1 VSQVEVAPLDT
12 EELAARL
19 SELIGEGEWA
29 KARLLLAALHPA
41 DQAEAA
47 ADLDAGQ
54 FAAFLLTLSAAE
66 AGRVVEYLDEPER
79 MHVISEIE
87 PRRLGPVLDQ
97 VEDDVAVDILHELD
111 PQTAA
116 QALAA
121 MHTSYRITPLLQY
134 EDSSAGGIMTRGFIS
149 VRADMTAQEVLEY
162 LRILRPSSEKTY
174 YVFALDNA
182 GRLLGVVNLRDL
194 VVAPPLTAVEDLLN
208 PDVVSVPA
216 GTDREESARL
226 LAKYDLLALPVV
238 DDDARLLGVITVDD
252 LMDVAEE
259 EATEDMF
266 RMVGV
271 AESERIELAVPES
284 VRRRLPWLFINLVT
298 AFAAAAVVSV
308 FEGTIADAAVLAVF
322 MPVIAG
328 MGGNSGIQTLTI
340 IVRGVALGDIEPRDA
355 FAVLRKE
362 GLVSLLNGLAL
373 AATVAAV
380 SYVWEGNFWLT
391 LVVGIAMLA
400 NIAVAGI
407 FGALI
412 PITLRRVGADP
423 ALGSG
428 IFVTMATDLMGF
440 LIFLG
445 LATIFISHIR

>member
-1 VSQVEVAPLDT
+1 VSQVDSAPLDT
-12 EELAARL
+12 EALAAQL
-19 SELIGEGEWA
+19 AELIELGEWA

-47 ADLDAGQ
+47 ADLNAAQ
-54 FAAFLLTLSAAE
+54 FARFLLTLSASE

-79 MHVISEIE
+79 TGVVREIE
-87 PRRLGPVLDQ
+87 PRSLGPILDGID
-97 VEDDVAVDILHELD
+97 DDVAVDILHRLH

-174 YVFALDNA
+174 YVFALDET

-194 VVAPPLTAVEDLLN
+194 VVAPPLSPVEDLLN

-238 DDDARLLGVITVDD
+238 DEDGRLLGVITVDD

-271 AESERIELAVPES
+271 AESERIELAVPAS
-284 VRRRLPWLFINLVT
+284 VRRRLPWLLVNLAT
-298 AFAAAAVVSV
+298 AFAAASIVSI
-308 FEGTIADAAVLAVF
+308 FQGTISDAAILAVF

-355 FAVLRKE
+355 LPVLRKE

-373 AATVAAV
+373 AAAVAVV
-380 SYVWEGNFWLT
+380 SYSWEGNFWLT
-391 LVVGIAMLA
+391 LVVAVAMLA
-400 NIAVAGI
+400 NIIVAGV

-412 PITLRRVGADP
+412 PITLRRIGADP

-445 LATIFISHIR
+445 LATIFISRIS